1 MNDFKIHT
9 VIMNKKIIVRII
21 AGSKSDMEYVEQTQK
36 VLEDFSVPYD
46 MHISSAH
53 RNPERTE
60 KLAKE
65 AEENGVQVIIAL
77 AGMAAALPGIIAA
90 MVTIPVIGVP
100 LPGSAL
106 NGIDSLYSIVQMP
119 TGIPVAGVGIGDSG
133 AKNAAYLA
141 VSILSL
147 NDEKYKEKIEKYR
160 SSWNN

>member
-1 MNDFKIHT
+1 
-9 VIMNKKIIVRII
+9 MNKKIMVRII
-21 AGSKSDMEYVEQTQK
+21 AGSKSDLDYVSQTQQ
-36 VLEDFSVPYD
+36 VLEDFDVPYD

-119 TGIPVAGVGIGDSG
+119 TGIPVAGVGIGNSG

-147 NDEKYKEKIEKYR
+147 NNKEYMEKIKNYR
-160 SSWNN
+160 ASWNN

>member
-1 MNDFKIHT
+1 ML
-9 VIMNKKIIVRII
+9 VRII
-21 AGSKSDMEYVEQTQK
+21 AGSKSDMEFVEQTQK
-36 VLEDFSVPYD
+36 VLDDFDVPYD

-119 TGIPVAGVGIGDSG
+119 TGIPVAGVGIGNSG

-141 VSILSL
+141 VSILSMEDDRL
-147 NDEKYKEKIEKYR
+147 KEKLKKY
-160 SSWNN
+160 SESWNE

>member
-1 MNDFKIHT
+1 MEEK
-9 VIMNKKIIVRII
+9 VLVRII
-21 AGSKSDMEYVEQTQK
+21 ACSKSDMQYVEQAQK
-36 VLEDFSVPYD
+36 VLEDFGVPYD
-46 MHISSAH
+46 MYIASAH

-60 KLAKE
+60 KLAKD
-65 AEENGVQVIIAL
+65 AENNGVQVIIAL

-90 MVTIPVIGVP
+90 MTTIPVIDVP

-119 TGIPVAGVGIGDSG
+119 TGIPVAGVGIGNSG

-147 NDEKYKEKIEKYR
+147 HDDMYKEEIKKYR
-160 SSWNN
+160 SSWND

>member
-1 MNDFKIHT
+1 
-9 VIMNKKIIVRII
+9 MNKKILVRII
-21 AGSKSDMEYVEQTQK
+21 AGSKSDMEYVEQTKK
-36 VLEDFSVPYD
+36 VLDDFGVPYD

-100 LPGSAL
+100 LPGSVL

-119 TGIPVAGVGIGDSG
+119 TGIPVAGVGIGNSG

-147 NDEKYKEKIEKYR
+147 KDKEYKEKIKKYR
-160 SSWNN
+160 SSWND

>member
-1 MNDFKIHT
+1 MEKR
-9 VIMNKKIIVRII
+9 IMVRII
-21 AGSKSDMEYVEQTQK
+21 AGSKTDMQYVEQTQQ
-36 VLEDFSVPYD
+36 VLEDFGVPYD

-65 AEENGVQVIIAL
+65 AEESGVQVIIAL

-119 TGIPVAGVGIGDSG
+119 TGIPVAGVGIGNSG

-147 NDEKYKEKIEKYR
+147 NNEEYKEKIKKYR

>member
-21 AGSKSDMEYVEQTQK
+21 AGSKSYMEYVEQTQK

>member
-1 MNDFKIHT
+1 
-9 VIMNKKIIVRII
+9 MNKKILVRII
-21 AGSKSDMEYVEQTQK
+21 AGSKSDLDYVSQTQQ
-36 VLEDFSVPYD
+36 VLEDFDVPYD

-119 TGIPVAGVGIGDSG
+119 TGIPVAGVGIGNSG

-147 NDEKYKEKIEKYR
+147 NNEEYKEKIKKYR
-160 SSWNN
+160 ASWNN

>member
-1 MNDFKIHT
+1 MD
-9 VIMNKKIIVRII
+9 KKILVRII
-21 AGSKSDMEYVEQTQK
+21 AGSKSDMEYVEQTKK
-36 VLEDFSVPYD
+36 VLDDFGVPYD

-100 LPGSAL
+100 LPGSVL

-119 TGIPVAGVGIGDSG
+119 TGIPVAGVGIGNSG

-147 NDEKYKEKIEKYR
+147 KDKEYKEKIKKYR
-160 SSWNN
+160 SSWND

>member
-1 MNDFKIHT
+1 
-9 VIMNKKIIVRII
+9 MNKKIIVRII
-21 AGSKSDMEYVEQTQK
+21 AGSKTDMQYVEQTQQ
-36 VLEDFSVPYD
+36 VLEDFDVPYD

-65 AEENGVQVIIAL
+65 AEDNGVQVIIAL

-119 TGIPVAGVGIGDSG
+119 TGIPVAGVGIGNSG

-147 NDEKYKEKIEKYR
+147 QDKKYKEKLIKYR
-160 SSWNN
+160 ESWND

>member
-1 MNDFKIHT
+1 
-9 VIMNKKIIVRII
+9 MNKKILVRII
-21 AGSKSDMEYVEQTQK
+21 AGSKSDMEYVEQTKK
-36 VLEDFSVPYD
+36 VLDDFGVPYD

-100 LPGSAL
+100 LPGSVL

-119 TGIPVAGVGIGDSG
+119 TGIPVAGVGIGNSG

-141 VSILSL
+141 VSILNL
-147 NDEKYKEKIEKYR
+147 KDKEYKEKIKKYR
-160 SSWNN
+160 SSWND